1 MKRTFPIVSTVL
13 SKTLLASMLV
23 VTPAITSVVLSSA
36 GFESSFGQAEAQVK
50 AKNKQF
56 EKRKLEGM
64 AESVAKKVQEAYDLL
79 QPPEEKKAKP
89 QPDRAL
95 QVLNGISRDKLNSN
109 ELGNIYKFT
118 AYAYLA
124 KEDYPKALD
133 QFKKLLALSPAID
146 VATEKQTT
154 LTVAQLYQAT
164 ENYPEALKM
173 LTKWLDYVDVIKP
186 EQYQQF
192 ASLYYQVDDKNNALL
207 NINEAVRLQEAAGKT
222 PAESWY
228 GLQRGLYL
236 EKEDYKNAVLVVQKL
251 AVAYPK
257 ASHWKTLS
265 QLYSVQDKPKEGL
278 AALEACYLM
287 GGLTTERDLMNLAYM
302 LVDGEAPYKAAKVVS
317 KGIYT
322 DKVIEP
328 TAKNLKFLA
337 DVYRAARED
346 KESLAEYEKA
356 AQKSTDGDLILGL
369 AEMYMANDNYKEASK
384 WAKDSIAKGTKRTDR
399 ANMTI
404 GQAELE
410 LKNYESAL
418 TYFKRAAS
426 DERSARVATQWI
438 RHTERQI
445 QLAAQAANI

>member
-1 MKRTFPIVSTVL
+1 MKRTFTIVSAVF

-23 VTPAITSVVLSSA
+23 VTPAITSVVLSSV
-36 GFESSFGQAEAQVK
+36 GLEPSFGQVEAQVK
-50 AKNKQF
+50 PKNKQF
-56 EKRKLEGM
+56 EKRKQEGM
-64 AESVAKKVQEAYDLL
+64 SESVAKKVQEAYDLL
-79 QPPEEKKAKP
+79 QPPEEKKVKP

-95 QVLNGISRDKLNSN
+95 QILNAIPREKLNSN
-109 ELGNIYKFT
+109 ELANIYRFT
-118 AYAYLA
+118 AYSYLA
-124 KEDYPKALD
+124 KEDYVKGLE

-146 VATEKQTT
+146 ISTEKQTVQM
-154 LTVAQLYQAT
+154 LGQLYQAT
-164 ENYPEALKM
+164 ENYPKALEM
-173 LTKWLDYVDVIKP
+173 MTKWLDYVDEIKP
-186 EQYQQF
+186 EQYQTF
-192 ASLYYQVDDKNNALL
+192 GSLYYQVDDKKNALL

-228 GLQRGLYL
+228 GMQRGLYL
-236 EKEDYKNAVLVVQKL
+236 EKEDYKNAVIVVQKL

-257 ASHWKTLS
+257 ASYWKTLS
-265 QLYSVQDKPKEGL
+265 QLYSVQDKPKEAL
-278 AALEACYLM
+278 AAFEACYLM
-287 GGLTTERDLMNLAYM
+287 GGLTTEKDLMNLAYM
-302 LVDGEAPYKAAKVVS
+302 LVDGEAPYKAAKVVH

-322 DKVIEP
+322 DKIIEP

-369 AEMYMANDNYKEASK
+369 AEMYMANDNYKDASK
-384 WAKDSIAKGTKRTDR
+384 WAKDAIAKGTKRADR

-418 TYFKRAAS
+418 NYFKKAAA
-426 DERSARVATQWI
+426 DERSARVARQWI
-438 RHTERQI
+438 THTERQI
-445 QLAAQAANI
+445 VLAKQAAKI

>member
-1 MKRTFPIVSTVL
+1 MKRPSSIVSTVL

-23 VTPAITSVVLSSA
+23 VTPAVTSVMLSSA
-36 GFESSFGQAEAQVK
+36 GFEPSFGQVEAQVK

-79 QPPEEKKAKP
+79 QPPEGKGKP

-95 QVLNGISRDKLNSN
+95 QILNGIARDKLNSN

-118 AYAYLA
+118 AYAHLA
-124 KEDYPKALD
+124 KEDYAKALE
-133 QFKKLLALSPAID
+133 QFRKLLALSPAID

-164 ENYPEALKM
+164 ENYPKALETM
-173 LTKWLDYVDVIKP
+173 IKWLDYVDEIKP
-186 EQYQQF
+186 EQYQTF
-192 ASLYYQVDDKNNALL
+192 ATLYYQTDDKNNALL
-207 NINEAVRLQEAAGKT
+207 NINEAVRLQEASGKT

-228 GLQRGLYL
+228 GMQRGLYL
-236 EKEDYKNAVLVVQKL
+236 EKEDYKNAVIVVQKL

-265 QLYSVQDKPKEGL
+265 QLYSVQDKPKEAL

-287 GGLTTERDLMNLAYM
+287 GGLTTEKDLMNLAYM
-302 LVDGEAPYKAAKVVS
+302 FVDGEAPYKAAKVVN
-317 KGIYT
+317 KGMYT
-322 DKVIEP
+322 DKIIEP

-369 AEMYMANDNYKEASK
+369 AEMYMANDNYKDASR
-384 WAKDSIAKGTKRTDR
+384 WAKDAIAKGTKRADR

-410 LKNYESAL
+410 LKNYDSAL
-418 TYFKRAAS
+418 NYFKKAAA
-426 DERSARVATQWI
+426 DERSARIARQWI
-438 RHTERQI
+438 THTERQI
-445 QLAAQAANI
+445 QLAKQAANI

>member
-1 MKRTFPIVSTVL
+1 MKRALPFVSTVL

-23 VTPAITSVVLSSA
+23 VTPAITSVVFTSA
-36 GFESSFGQAEAQVK
+36 GIESSFGQVEAQVK
-50 AKNKQF
+50 PRNKQF

-64 AESVAKKVQEAYDLL
+64 GESVAKKVQEAYDLL
-79 QPPEEKKAKP
+79 QPPEEKKLKP

-95 QVLNGISRDKLNSN
+95 QVLNGIPRDKLNSN
-109 ELGNIYKFT
+109 ELGNVYKFS

-124 KEDYPKALD
+124 KEDYPKALE
-133 QFKKLLALSPAID
+133 QFRKLLALSPAID

-154 LTVAQLYQAT
+154 LTLAQLYQAT
-164 ENYPEALKM
+164 ENYPKALEM
-173 LTKWLDYVDVIKP
+173 LNKWLDYVDVIKP

-192 ASLYYQVDDKNNALL
+192 ASLYYQIDDKKNALL
-207 NINEAVRLQEAAGKT
+207 NVNEAVRLQEAAGKV

-236 EKEDYKNAVLVVQKL
+236 EKEDYKNAVIVVQKL

-257 ASHWKTLS
+257 PSHWKTLS
-265 QLYSVQDKPKEGL
+265 QLYSVQEKPKE
-278 AALEACYLM
+278 ATSALEACYLL
-287 GGLTTERDLMNLAYM
+287 GGLTTEKDLLNLSYM
-302 LVDGEAPYKAAKVVS
+302 LVDAEAPYKAAKVVN

-322 DKVIEP
+322 DKIIEP

-346 KESLAEYEKA
+346 KKSLAEYEKA

-369 AEMYMANDNYKEASK
+369 AEMYMANDNYKEASR
-384 WAKDSIAKGTKRTDR
+384 WAKDAVAKGTKRTDR

-410 LKNYESAL
+410 LKNYDTAL
-418 TYFKRAAS
+418 TYFKRAAG
-426 DERSARVATQWI
+426 DERSARVASQWI
-438 RHTERQI
+438 THTERQ
-445 QLAAQAANI
+445 QRLASQSK